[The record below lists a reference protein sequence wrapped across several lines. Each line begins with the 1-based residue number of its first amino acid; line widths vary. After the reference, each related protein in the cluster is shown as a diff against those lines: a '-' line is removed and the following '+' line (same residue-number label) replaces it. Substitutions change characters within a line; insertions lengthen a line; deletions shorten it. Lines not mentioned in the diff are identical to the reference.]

1 MDMSGEYR
9 IPAPRQRVWDALN
22 DPQILGQC
30 IPGCESI
37 EKTSDTEMT
46 AVVTAK
52 VGPVKA
58 KFNGDVTLSDIDP
71 PNGYT
76 LAGEGKGGV
85 AGFARGEAKINLS
98 DDGDDTILTYA
109 VEAKVGGKLAQ
120 VGARLVDGTARKMA
134 DDFFGTFSEI
144 VAGEAGEIVPEPEKP
159 ASEAGAKEAAREAAK
174 EAAKAGQD
182 TPADITIEKPKK
194 NWASPM
200 TIGLI
205 IVIVALVAYA
215 LYG

>member
-1 MDMSGEYR
+1 MDMNGEYR
-9 IPAPRQRVWDALN
+9 IPAARERVWDALN
-22 DPQILGQC
+22 DPEVLGQC

-76 LAGEGKGGV
+76 LTGEGKGGV
-85 AGFARGEAKINLS
+85 AGFARGEAKVKLS
-98 DDGDDTILTYA
+98 EDGDATILTYT

-134 DDFFGTFSEI
+134 DDFFGTFSE
-144 VAGEAGEIVPEPEKP
+144 VVGSQGAPEAAQPAEQPEPAVADAPPVELKEK
-159 ASEAGAKEAAREAAK
+159 S
-174 EAAKAGQD
+174 D
-182 TPADITIEKPKK
+182 DISVEKPKK
-194 NWASPM
+194 SWASPM

-205 IVIVALVAYA
+205 IVILALVAYA
-215 LYG
+215 LFG

>member
-22 DPQILGQC
+22 DPEILGQC

-85 AGFARGEAKINLS
+85 AGFARGEAKVNLS

-159 ASEAGAKEAAREAAK
+159 ASETGAKEAAREAAK

>member
-22 DPQILGQC
+22 DPEILGQC

-85 AGFARGEAKINLS
+85 AGFARGEAKVNLS